1 MTGGLLNLARMK
13 WGYSGSRSTL
23 NKARSRVGDPVRE
36 VLVLPTV

>member
-1 MTGGLLNLARMK
+1 MTARLLNLARMK
-13 WGYSGSRSTL
+13 EGHSHSRSVL